1 MDLSIE
7 TLLTCLTGVVC
18 GVMALAHHL
27 EKRGQTIN
35 GLTCALLIGVAFP
48 FWLVVFYSIYF
59 LVGYALQMFGQSL
72 NPFPINILWPRSLL
86 PFAPLVV
93 AVFCWWQTLL
103 ALPYWVRSK
112 DLSEDE
118 LNERR
123 QWFLKRVKKS
133 SQRWIIAYFLLWVIV
148 QAFHRVPCLANIQW
162 PSAL

>member
-1 MDLSIE
+1 MDFSTGAI
-7 TLLTCLTGVVC
+7 LTGWAVIV
-18 GVMALAHHL
+18 GGGMTLAFNL
-27 EKRGQTIN
+27 EKRGGTIN
-35 GLTCALLIGVAFP
+35 GVTCFLLIGAAIP
-48 FWLVVFYSIYF
+48 FWLFICYSIYF
-59 LVGYALQMFGQSL
+59 LIGAALKEFGQPL

-103 ALPYWVRSK
+103 ALPYWVRPK

-133 SQRWIIAYFLLWVIV
+133 NQRWCIAYFLLWVIV
-148 QAFHRVPCLANIQW
+148 QAFYRVPCLANIQW